1 MSKSTNSGNNG
12 SGNSPAND
20 SGLNLQEII
29 QMGELASQ
37 ALNNPIYHMAHRM
50 AVDQAIL
57 EWSSTSA
64 KEKEKRDSL
73 WHEVQAHG
81 RVAQHLHGF
90 IERAQ
95 QVLAE
100 QNRDPEKDYR
110 DRQGFGFEPN
120 YGQQDTFQ

>member
-50 AVDQAIL
+50 AVDQAID
-57 EWSSTSA
+57 
-64 KEKEKRDSL
+64 RV
-73 WHEVQAHG
+73 VQ
-81 RVAQHLHGF
+81 RL
-90 IERAQ
+90 
-95 QVLAE
+95 
-100 QNRDPEKDYR
+100 
-110 DRQGFGFEPN
+110 
-120 YGQQDTFQ
+120 